1 MPESLSSLLLRIG
14 GVAADSLRAHA
25 NFIVNH
31 DEALESLAKF
41 LNELLREHPGLH
53 RHEAVGKAI
62 VPLLQENW
70 ERFLRLERKVLAFHS
85 FRAYCD
91 SFEVIS
97 ANVLLLQIG
106 SLIDNLTEAL
116 KCDFNHFAHHIK
128 VSFDDEGF
136 LVKELTLT
144 KDENEVLSDSRVN
157 QSILVDKPA
166 FIRYLT
172 NIYKGSQAYDS
183 KVFKRIL
190 TRWYSTLPRT
200 YLEAIGM
207 PQGYFNIQSFLESR
221 DVVN

>member
-1 MPESLSSLLLRIG
+1 MPESLPSLLLRIG
-14 GVAADSLRAHA
+14 GVAAETLRAPA
-25 NFIVNH
+25 NFIINH

-62 VPLLQENW
+62 VPYLKEHW
-70 ERFLRLERKVLAFHS
+70 ERFLRLEGKVLVFHS

-97 ANVLLLQIG
+97 ANALLLQIS

-116 KCDFNHFAHHIK
+116 KWDFNRFAHRIK
-128 VSFDDEGF
+128 ASFDDEGF

-144 KDENEVLSDSRVN
+144 KDEKEVLSNTCVN
-157 QSILVDKPA
+157 QSLLVDKDA
-166 FIRYLT
+166 FLRYLT
-172 NIYKGSQAYDS
+172 DIYKGSQAYEH
-183 KVFKRIL
+183 KAFKRVL
-190 TRWYSTLPRT
+190 TRWYYSLPKT

-207 PQGYFNIQSFLESR
+207 PQGYFDIQRFLES
-221 DVVN
+221 NHT